1 MNDHEE
7 LILPPSQEEIL
18 KRIRDFL
25 TSEGYDA
32 VFFDNKQ
39 NRFFVPLTGD
49 TFVGSLLLSVFVVGN
64 DVVYMECH
72 SSFRCGKE
80 ARINALAFIS
90 LVNEGYMYGRFE
102 LNSKN
107 DELVFA
113 SYIDCSAAVPPN
125 SVLRNA
131 IRGSVDAFEIYA
143 SAIIATFYYGGDPIF
158 EAERAEKEYF
168 LRQVKS

>member
-1 MNDHEE
+1 MDNHEE
-7 LILPPSQEEIL
+7 LIPPSQEEII

-25 TSEGYDA
+25 ISEGYDTIY
-32 VFFDNKQ
+32 FDHKQ
-39 NRFFVPLTGD
+39 NRFFIPLTGD

-72 SSFRCGKE
+72 SSFRCRKE

-102 LNSKN
+102 LIN

-113 SYIDCSAAVPPN
+113 SYIDCSAAVPQN

-143 SAIIATFYYGGDPIF
+143 SAIIATFYYGGDPIL

-168 LRQVKS
+168 LRQVNG